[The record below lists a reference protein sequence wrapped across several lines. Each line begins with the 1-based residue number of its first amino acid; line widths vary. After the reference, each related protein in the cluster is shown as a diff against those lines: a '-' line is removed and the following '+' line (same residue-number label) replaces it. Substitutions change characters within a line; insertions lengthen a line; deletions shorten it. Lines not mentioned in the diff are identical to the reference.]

1 MVCVCSC
8 MSACVPVY
16 MQLCQGVKDERTVI
30 WKFTAAI
37 VVLRIKPR
45 LTGLAA
51 NTY

>member
-1 MVCVCSC
+1 